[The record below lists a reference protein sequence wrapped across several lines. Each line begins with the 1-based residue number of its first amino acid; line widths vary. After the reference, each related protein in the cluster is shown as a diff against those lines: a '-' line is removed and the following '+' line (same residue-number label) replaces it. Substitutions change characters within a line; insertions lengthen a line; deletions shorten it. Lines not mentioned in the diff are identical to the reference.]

1 MRTLGGIRS
10 QRKLEVAVS
19 LLATS
24 SLFFTPHELFF
35 TVCMVYSISVQVD
48 GHLQMCSAQMG
59 HLKSSRHSNPAGLQ
73 LGPSTY
79 G

>member
-1 MRTLGGIRS
+1 
-10 QRKLEVAVS
+10 
-19 LLATS
+19 
-24 SLFFTPHELFF
+24 
-35 TVCMVYSISVQVD
+35 MVYSISVQVE